1 MRIAPLARVPDTA
14 ALGRLTPPG
23 AMVIAQDGRAVTAHY
38 GSVAAEVAVCRK
50 SVGLAVRTELRI
62 LEVAGREPWLDRL
75 LGRALGGAA
84 PEAGTAAVAAGT
96 WCARVDVDRVLV
108 IGASGAVERWRR
120 VAREAVIGGS
130 PIVATELTD
139 DWAPVSLIGPKAPK
153 LLAMAGLPDDLP
165 PRALH
170 HGSVEGADALLVR
183 TGTDH
188 WLLLLLDGAFA
199 AEACHAL
206 LEAGRSVGLSL
217 VGCDAV
223 GRLAAAA
230 RPAAL
235 L

>member
-1 MRIAPLARVPDTA
+1 MRIAPSAPATADAPLA
-14 ALGRLTPPG
+14 RLTPPG
-23 AMVIAQDGRAVTAHY
+23 AMVIARDGRAVTAHY

-62 LEVAGREPWLDRL
+62 LEVGGREPWLERL

-84 PEAGTAAVAAGT
+84 PEVGSAAVAAGT
-96 WCARVDVDRVLV
+96 WCARVDVDRALV

-130 PIVATELTD
+130 PITATELTD
-139 DWAPVSLIGPKAPK
+139 EWATVSLIGPKAPR
-153 LLAMAGLPDDLP
+153 LLEMAGLPADLP

-170 HGSVEGADALLVR
+170 HGAVEGASTVLLR
-183 TGTDH
+183 AGTDH
-188 WLLLLLDGAFA
+188 WLLLLDGAFA
-199 AEACHAL
+199 PEACHAL

>member
-1 MRIAPLARVPDTA
+1 MRIARLAPARDTAPLARLA
-14 ALGRLTPPG
+14 PPG
-23 AMVIAQDGRAVTAHY
+23 AMVIARDGRAVTAHY
-38 GSVAAEVAVCRK
+38 GSVATEVAVCRK

-75 LGRALGGAA
+75 LGRALGGAV
-84 PEAGTAAVAAGT
+84 PEVGSAAVAAGT
-96 WCARVDVDRVLV
+96 WCARVDIDRALL

-130 PIVATELTD
+130 PITATDLTD

-153 LLAMAGLPDDLP
+153 LLAMAGLPDNLP
-165 PRALH
+165 ARALH
-170 HGSVEGADALLVR
+170 HGSVEGADALLLR
-183 TGTDH
+183 AGADH
-188 WLLLLLDGAFA
+188 WLLLLEGAFA
-199 AEACHAL
+199 PEACHAL